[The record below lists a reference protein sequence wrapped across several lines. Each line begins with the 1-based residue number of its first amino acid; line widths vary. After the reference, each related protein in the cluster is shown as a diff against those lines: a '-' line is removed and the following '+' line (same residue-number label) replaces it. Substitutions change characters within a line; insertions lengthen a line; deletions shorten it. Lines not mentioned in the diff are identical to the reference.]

1 MNDAGPAQPAA
12 ARLGALPRPSAERVG
27 VTARRPPHHGA
38 APDGANH
45 ARLRVRAGAAGASG
59 SEPPRA
65 RASRQSLPSS
75 LRIQLYLSSEC
86 VNRAV
91 LSQRICGAA
100 ARRFPWDDR
109 GARGGLCA
117 WGARVSSRRQPA
129 HMLTWCICVWRRVPA
144 HRVPTNLEDQTN
156 WFKPSRP
163 STRAR
168 EERARKPWRMQLSDP
183 QGQAEL

>member
-1 MNDAGPAQPAA
+1 M
-12 ARLGALPRPSAERVG
+12 
-27 VTARRPPHHGA
+27 TARRPPHHGA

-117 WGARVSSRRQPA
+117 WGARVSSPA
-129 HMLTWCICVWRRVPA
+129 
-144 HRVPTNLEDQTN
+144 
-156 WFKPSRP
+156 
-163 STRAR
+163 AR
-168 EERARKPWRMQLSDP
+168 TYVDLVYMRLAAGPRTSSPHKFRGPD
-183 QGQAEL
+183 